1 MSGYGCGEARAAGW
15 RVRVEVRSL
24 NHRFLDVA
32 LRFPRFCLALEERVR
47 TLLERRLQ
55 RGRVEVHLTAEPT
68 EDLPRQ
74 VRVDRSLA
82 RAYWAAWQELCQ
94 ALGPV
99 LGPSADP
106 AAGAAPPSGEPR
118 TAAGARATATGAA
131 EGAAGAGGTAA
142 WRPGPGEVAW
152 IAQLPGV
159 MEAGEAEVDVEQV
172 WAAALPALEQALGG
186 VEEMRAAEGQRLLA
200 DLRDRIARLRGL
212 VAGARERAPQLEEEY
227 RARLARRL
235 GELAPMLE
243 PVRLAAEAALY
254 AEKVSIHEELVRLGS
269 HLDEMERLLA
279 ADEPVG
285 RRLDF
290 LLQEAFREAT
300 TMAAKAQDAGI
311 SAAAVEIKAELEKMR
326 EQGQNVV

>member
-1 MSGYGCGEARAAGW
+1 MEVGSGVVRSMSGYGCGEARAAGW

-47 TLLERRLQ
+47 ALLERRLQ

-74 VRVDRSLA
+74 VRVDRPLA

-99 LGPSADP
+99 LGPADDP
-106 AAGAAPPSGEPR
+106 AP
-118 TAAGARATATGAA
+118 
-131 EGAAGAGGTAA
+131 

-159 MEAGEAEVDVEQV
+159 MEAGEAEVDVENV
-172 WAAALPALEQALGG
+172 WAAALPALEQALAG
-186 VEEMRAAEGQRLLA
+186 VEEMRAAEGERLLA
-200 DLRDRIARLRGL
+200 DLRDRIARLRDL

-227 RARLARRL
+227 RARLTRRL

-269 HLDEMERLLA
+269 HLDEMERLLG